1 MMKQV
6 GSHRLIF
13 WLTFIPPTLWLL
25 IFLLI
30 PLSIIGSFSFSEKR
44 GLIDIELSWIL
55 NNYIRAADL
64 IYLSTL
70 IKSIGVAGI
79 TTVICFL
86 FGFPLAL
93 GIASAPPR
101 WKSILLIAVILPF
114 CVNLLI
120 RTYALIAVFRTR
132 GFFNFGLEWFADLL
146 NVPFE
151 PLSLLYNDTAV
162 ILGLV
167 YIHLPFMILPLY
179 AGFEGF
185 NKTLLEA
192 ASDLGASKLELL
204 TSIIIP
210 IITPSII
217 SGCILVF
224 IPALGSYLTPE
235 LLGGPNSQMI
245 ANVIERQ
252 FMNANDWPFGSA
264 LSMVLIYLTFGALAL
279 RYLCFNNLYLDK
291 NKRRL

>member
-1 MMKQV
+1 MKQV

-132 GFFNFGLEWFADLL
+132 GFFNFGLEWFADLI

-167 YIHLPFMILPLY
+167 YVHLPFMILPLY

-192 ASDLGASKLELL
+192 ALDLGASKLELL

-264 LSMVLIYLTFGALAL
+264 LSMVLVYLTFGILAL

>member
-101 WKSILLIAVILPF
+101 WKSILLIAIILPL

-132 GFFNFGLEWFADLL
+132 GFFNFGLEWFADLI

-167 YIHLPFMILPLY
+167 YVHLPFMILPLY

-192 ASDLGASKLELL
+192 ALDLGASKLELL

-264 LSMVLIYLTFGALAL
+264 LSMVLVYLTFGILAL

>member
-30 PLSIIGSFSFSEKR
+30 PLSIIGSLSFSEKR

-101 WKSILLIAVILPF
+101 WKSILLIAIILPF

-132 GFFNFGLEWFADLL
+132 GFFNFGLEWFADLI

-167 YIHLPFMILPLY
+167 YVHLPFMILPLY

-192 ASDLGASKLELL
+192 ALDLGASKFELL

-264 LSMVLIYLTFGALAL
+264 LSMVLVYLTFGILAL

>member
-132 GFFNFGLEWFADLL
+132 GFFNFGLEWFADLI

-167 YIHLPFMILPLY
+167 YVHLPFMILPLY

-192 ASDLGASKLELL
+192 ALDLGASKLELL

-264 LSMVLIYLTFGALAL
+264 LSMVLVYLTFGILAL
-279 RYLCFNNLYLDK
+279 RYLCFNNLYLGK

>member
-132 GFFNFGLEWFADLL
+132 GFFNFGLEWFADLI

-167 YIHLPFMILPLY
+167 YVHLPFMILPLY

-192 ASDLGASKLELL
+192 ASDLGASDLKLL

-217 SGCILVF
+217 SGCVLVF

-264 LSMVLIYLTFGALAL
+264 LSMVLIYLTFGVLAL
-279 RYLCFNNLYLDK
+279 RYICFNNLYLDK
-291 NKRRL
+291 NKRL